1 MNRFLARDPMFV
13 GTKLLS
19 TWFDTDNIY
28 ERKKTPAFRNLAEH
42 NDGFLVD
49 ARRFLKGD
57 EDQLPAFTWRV
68 RKNPAKCAVI
78 NYTSRRL
85 YSDGSRVL

>member
-1 MNRFLARDPMFV
+1 MFV

-19 TWFDTDNIY
+19 AWFDTDNIY

-68 RKNPAKCAVI
+68 RK
-78 NYTSRRL
+78 TRRSARSSITL
-85 YSDGSRVL
+85 PITTALL